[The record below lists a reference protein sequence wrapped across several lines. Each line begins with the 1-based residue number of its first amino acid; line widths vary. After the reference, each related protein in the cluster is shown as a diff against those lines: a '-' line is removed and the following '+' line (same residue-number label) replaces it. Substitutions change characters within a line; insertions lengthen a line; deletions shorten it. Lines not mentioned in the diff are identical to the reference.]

1 MPLKEFSAAFHFFLQ
16 QVFDDQQHDHSG
28 GAEETCYQSVDPVQ
42 IQFDPDDASYDIDQK
57 KDHKPGHGIQKQLQ
71 DPFEGRTEYLEKQE
85 QKYYGYDRDN
95 DHGTGYRFHVDH
107 TFL

>member
-16 QVFDDQQHDHSG
+16 QIFDDQQHDHSG

-42 IQFDPDDASYDIDQK
+42 IQSDPDDASYDIDQK

-71 DPFEGRTEYLEKQE
+71 DPFEVMVNRTKESICIKIC
-85 QKYYGYDRDN
+85 YYVKN
-95 DHGTGYRFHVDH
+95 TSLILHVTG
-107 TFL
+107 L